1 MGQRRGLL
9 PAVARIM
16 IIGFWLAGIAVLA
29 FVWSLG
35 QTISFMSSGF
45 SRPYDLVAGFVIQ
58 FGPQVFLYMASRVN
72 EEETGFLGIP
82 KRFWFMV
89 GFFGFST
96 LDAFTNIGA
105 RHARYTAAGIGFQP
119 VQLFWYTIDVMIVFA
134 EEVMLYGISAMSD
147 AIADAIESVGGE
159 PPSWLRAMSDVTHR
173 ASVGSARSSRGR
185 NSANI
190 VPEEDGTSRMFRQ

>member
-9 PAVARIM
+9 PAVARIF
-16 IIGFWLAGIAVLA
+16 IIGFWLAGIAILA

-35 QTISFMSSGF
+35 QTIDFMSLGF
-45 SRPYDLVAGFVIQ
+45 SRPFDLIAGLVIQ

-72 EEETGFLGIP
+72 ESEPGFLNVP
-82 KRFWFMV
+82 KRFWFMF

-105 RHARYTAAGIGFQP
+105 RYEYYQTLGQGFQP
-119 VQLFWYTIDVMIVFA
+119 VHLFWYTIDVLIVFA

-147 AIADAIESVGGE
+147 AIADAIESVDGE
-159 PPSWLRAMSDVTHR
+159 PPSWLRSMGDMAHR
-173 ASVGSARSSRGR
+173 AAVGTPGNNSRRSN
-185 NSANI
+185 NSSEGND
-190 VPEEDGTSRMFRQ
+190 VSRMFRS